1 MVFALAGD
9 STMTSDAPEPM
20 TAGVSSATGGAAFAT
35 AGFFRAGRRDT
46 TFAGAGAGTISAAL
60 FRVVFAPFDP
70 LDLFD
75 PFDPFA
81 FISAPDRRR
90 GRRYRRSLPHPRGAD
105 GDRRALFDRRCA

>member
-35 AGFFRAGRRDT
+35 AGLFRAGRRDT
-46 TFAGAGAGTISAAL
+46 TFACAGTISAAL

-70 LDLFD
+70 LDPFD
-75 PFDPFA
+75 PFDPLA

-105 GDRRALFDRRCA
+105 GDRRARSDRRCA